1 MTKQQ
6 KILKLFKINI
16 KTKIYK
22 NKKKTIKYNDTK
34 IALLNLVLYFN
45 LVLCALK

>member
-22 NKKKTIKYNDTK
+22 KKIKTIKYNDTK
-34 IALLNLVLYFN
+34 IALLILIQFYVH
-45 LVLCALK
+45 

>member
-22 NKKKTIKYNDTK
+22 KKKKNYK
-34 IALLNLVLYFN
+34 V
-45 LVLCALK
+45 